1 MTVITYILMTPG
13 RPQSIL
19 KNPGNTVVSQVDY
32 YGNDIKDEIDERAL
46 IELVSRYECR
56 RVRQKD
62 TGFHVNEVAFY
73 ISLIDLKEFEYINL
87 YVGEQNTCYL
97 NSNWHYKE
105 IINAEEMLSE
115 LEAMVEG
122 S

>member
-19 KNPGNTVVSQVDY
+19 KNAENTVVSQIDY
-32 YGNDIKDEIDERAL
+32 YGNDIENEIDEQAL

-62 TGFHVNEVAFY
+62 TGYHMNEVVFY
-73 ISLIDLKEFEYINL
+73 ISLIDLEKFEYIDL
-87 YVGEQNTCYL
+87 YVGEQNICYL
-97 NSNWHYKE
+97 NSNWRYEE
-105 IINAEEMLSE
+105 IINADEMLIE
-115 LEAMVEG
+115 LEAMVE
-122 S
+122 